1 MAPARADRYD
11 RRVRL
16 LVFIVLAGCGITDF
30 DITQPVPE
38 QRVQGSGIPNLPI
51 DIFQIPLSLDLQAQ
65 IQKQT
70 TGPID
75 SVTLHSLQLQITPH
89 DHPAGDWSFVDE
101 VHVFVK
107 SSKDGSA
114 LPRVEIA
121 HVMAPGKV
129 TTMKFE
135 VDDGVN
141 LKPYVDEGSVVESE
155 GKGTVPSNDVTYD
168 GKGVFTV
175 HPL

>member
-1 MAPARADRYD
+1 M
-11 RRVRL
+11 RL
-16 LVFIVLAGCGITDF
+16 IACVLFAGCGITDF

-38 QRVQGSGIPNLPI
+38 QQVQGSGIPAPI
-51 DIFQIPLSLDLQAQ
+51 AALFPIPLSLDLSAE

-75 SVTLHSLQLQITPH
+75 SVTLSSLELTITDTNRPS
-89 DHPAGDWSFVDE
+89 GDDDTWEFVDE
-101 VHVFVK
+101 IRVFV
-107 SSKDGSA
+107 SSRASGSA

-121 HVMAPGKV
+121 SVSAPGAV
-129 TTMKFE
+129 TTMVFD
-135 VDDGVN
+135 VDGDVD

-155 GKGTVPSNDVTYD
+155 ASGSVPTDDVSYD
-168 GKGVFTV
+168 GEGVFTV